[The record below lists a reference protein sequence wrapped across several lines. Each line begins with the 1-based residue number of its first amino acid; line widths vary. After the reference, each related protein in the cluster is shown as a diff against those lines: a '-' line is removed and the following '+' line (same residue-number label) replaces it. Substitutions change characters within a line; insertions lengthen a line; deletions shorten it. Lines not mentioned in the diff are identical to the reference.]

1 MDIHCQARNKL
12 SEEKADACTN
22 RCDEIASKGRHDELM
37 MMNMA
42 TPVSAAVGLS
52 LSLLVW
58 PPAVVTVTDGRTHA
72 RTRTHA
78 PNPSLVRRTS

>member
-1 MDIHCQARNKL
+1 MDIHCQARSKL

-22 RCDEIASKGRHDELM
+22 RCVEIASKGRHDELM

-52 LSLLVW
+52 LSVGLA
-58 PPAVVTVTDGRTHA
+58 PGRCY
-72 RTRTHA
+72 RY
-78 PNPSLVRRTS
+78 